1 MARPGAWGKFCLPTI
16 HAVLLV
22 ASPYIMCQGIVL
34 DVMHTQQLRSTVHE
48 YNQDEAGFARPIT
61 TGWVM
66 SVPLGEGNY
75 R

>member
-34 DVMHTQQLRSTVHE
+34 DIMQCVH
-48 YNQDEAGFARPIT
+48 NIT
-61 TGWVM
+61 WMKLDLPTGWVM